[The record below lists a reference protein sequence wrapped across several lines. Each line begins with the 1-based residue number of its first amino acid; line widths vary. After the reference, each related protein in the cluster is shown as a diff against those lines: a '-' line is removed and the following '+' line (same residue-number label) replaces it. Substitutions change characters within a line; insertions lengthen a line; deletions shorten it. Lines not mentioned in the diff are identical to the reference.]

1 MELENKE
8 FIAILT
14 INNKEKL
21 KIRCRLHHV
30 GENEVM
36 VTEMIYCQ
44 ALSSTQLNQLDII
57 DVSLS
62 PQVVNKAWYLQ
73 LAEPVWEHERQELI
87 DMNKAPPSKA
97 LRETKEYQPLIE
109 KYLLWRNARE
119 ERLA

>member
-36 VTEMIYCQ
+36 VTNSNDL
-44 ALSSTQLNQLDII
+44 LSNSQSLPELSTQLNQLDNI
-57 DVSLS
+57 DVSFSAGCEQGLV
-62 PQVVNKAWYLQ
+62 PAAGRAGLG
-73 LAEPVWEHERQELI
+73 
-87 DMNKAPPSKA
+87 
-97 LRETKEYQPLIE
+97 
-109 KYLLWRNARE
+109 ARE
-119 ERLA
+119 AGAD

>member
-14 INNKEKL
+14 INSKEKL

-36 VTEMIYCQ
+36 ATVMIYCQ
-44 ALSSTQLNQLDII
+44 GCSQSLPELSTQLNQLDII

-62 PQVVNKAWYLQ
+62 ASAGCEQGLVPAAGRACLG
-73 LAEPVWEHERQELI
+73 
-87 DMNKAPPSKA
+87 
-97 LRETKEYQPLIE
+97 
-109 KYLLWRNARE
+109 ARE
-119 ERLA
+119 AGAD